1 MDHLEPKTVKGCSLF
16 LWIQRKKRLKMV
28 FARVKAVLLVLPLLF
43 AGCGRDPVE
52 HAGSGSGGAAND
64 EVVTLFAAASTTN
77 AIDAIKAAFVE
88 KTGIRVQTNYA
99 ASSTLAQ
106 QISNGAEPDVFLS
119 ANVGWAD
126 HVESNAEVTQRRD
139 LLGNRL
145 VIVVPADSKL
155 KMGSAEDLLAAEVE
169 HLALGDPDAV
179 PAGKYAKQALIK
191 LGLWEKVKSKVVAAK
206 DVRHAL
212 AYVETGAAEAGIVY
226 ATDAAI
232 TDKVKVAVKIPPELT
247 EPVCYPVLLL
257 KRAGQGKAA
266 AEFYDFLSS
275 PEAAC
280 IFEQFGFVFL
290 AEAEG
295 DGKRLTLFLK
305 RPACAGVC

>member
-1 MDHLEPKTVKGCSLF
+1 M
-16 LWIQRKKRLKMV
+16 
-28 FARVKAVLLVLPLLF
+28 
-43 AGCGRDPVE
+43 
-52 HAGSGSGGAAND
+52 
-64 EVVTLFAAASTTN
+64 
-77 AIDAIKAAFVE
+77 DAIKAAFVE

-106 QISNGAEPDVFLS
+106 QITNGAEPEIYLS

-126 HVESNAEVTQRRD
+126 QVESNAEVAERRD

-145 VIVVPADSKL
+145 VIIVPADSKL
-155 KMGSAEDLLAAEVE
+155 KMDSADDLLAAEVE

-257 KRAGQGKAA
+257 KRAGQGGGA

-275 PEAAC
+275 PEATR
-280 IFEQFGFVFL
+280 IFEQFGFVVL
-290 AEAEG
+290 ANTEG
-295 DGKRLTLFLK
+295 AGKASA
-305 RPACAGVC
+305 PAS